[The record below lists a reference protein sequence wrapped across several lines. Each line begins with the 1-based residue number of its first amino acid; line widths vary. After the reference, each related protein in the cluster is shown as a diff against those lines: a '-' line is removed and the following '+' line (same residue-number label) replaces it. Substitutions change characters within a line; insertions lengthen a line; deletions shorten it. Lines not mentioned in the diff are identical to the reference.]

1 MWKILRDQRGATAV
15 LTALGMTALVGITAL
30 VVDVGYWYINRIQ
43 VSNMIDAAVLAGA
56 QDLPDVTKARASAVS
71 YAALNGKSD
80 DTVNFQ
86 FDSDTVSLLSNGES
100 STIAGSAQRKVINL
114 FSRVITGANTTT
126 VSATAKAQLFPLGS
140 AVGVVPIGVVQQEFS
155 FGTTYT
161 LKVGGGDG
169 TTGNYG
175 ALALGGNGAS
185 NYLDNI
191 KSGYNGTLRA
201 GDWVITETGNIS
213 GPTSDGI
220 NYRIEQDSGAT
231 YNTVSESSPRIV
243 LLPVLESLTVNGKG
257 EVKITGFAAFF
268 LEGAV
273 GSGNENT
280 VTGKFLRMVIA
291 GEPSTSGGNYGLSTV
306 RLIQ

>member
-1 MWKILRDQRGATAV
+1 MWKMLNNQRGGTAV
-15 LTALGMTALVGITAL
+15 LTALGVTALLGITAI
-30 VVDVGYWYINRIQ
+30 VVDVGYWYINRVQ

-56 QDLPDVTKARASAVS
+56 QDLPDVMKARDSAVR
-71 YAALNGKSD
+71 YAALNGESD
-80 DTVNFQ
+80 DTVDFQ
-86 FDSDTVSLLSNGES
+86 FDSGTVSSFSSGES
-100 STIAGSAQRKVINL
+100 LTIAGTAQRKVVNL
-114 FSRVITGANTTT
+114 FSRLITGTDTTM
-126 VSATAKAQLFPLGS
+126 VGAIAKAKLFPLGS
-140 AVGVVPIGVVQQEFS
+140 AVGVVPIGVVQQDFS

-213 GPTSDGI
+213 GPTTDGI
-220 NYRIEQDSGAT
+220 NYRINQDSGAT

-243 LLPVLESLTVNGKG
+243 ILPVLESLTVNGKG
-257 EVKITGFAAFF
+257 EVLITGFAAFF
-268 LEGAV
+268 LEGAA
-273 GSGNENT
+273 GSGNDNT
-280 VTGKFLRMVIA
+280 VTGKFMRMVIA